1 MNNREIRGY
10 AILAKGVEPKQI
22 TIDSYLIP
30 SQSSDSK
37 YLVKHINNG
46 WICDCPDFKFR
57 HLDCKHIHAIKFWLS
72 LKQNIVEK
80 DSFKLIERTES
91 KEVCPFCKSEC
102 IIKKGIRKNDYT
114 NKQRFLCKSC
124 NRKFVLDPFKKFKC
138 DGKTITL
145 VMDLYFKGVSLR
157 KIKDH
162 LEQFYYLRIHHETI
176 RRWIV
181 HFTKLMNNY
190 VSKLEPQLSGNWHAD
205 EQMIK
210 SKGKWLWSWN
220 VLDEKTRFLIAN
232 NITEGR
238 EIEDARAVF
247 DKAKRTAR
255 VKPKSVTTDGLLS
268 YEQAIK
274 KELLSWR
281 YPQTKHI
288 SFAGPS
294 KKENNNLIERY
305 HSTFRERDKVM
316 RGFKGLENAQVL
328 MNGFTTYYNFI
339 RPHTALNGLTPA
351 TVAGLGFGNGNR
363 WLNLI
368 KLSMETTANN
378 EIEPKEKFQ
387 FKTNKNKFIIRTFKD
402 GIEVNLE
409 KKINTRFKSHDQ
421 VIGAIEFY
429 KNFYPDLEFRIEE
442 N

>member
-1 MNNREIRGY
+1 MDSREIRGY
-10 AILAKGVEPKQI
+10 SILAKGVEPKQI
-22 TIDSYLIP
+22 AVDSYLIP
-30 SQSSDSK
+30 SQNSDSK
-37 YLVKHINNG
+37 YLVKSSNDRWTCN
-46 WICDCPDFKFR
+46 CPDFKFR

-72 LKQNIVEK
+72 LKQKITEK
-80 DSFKLIERTES
+80 DNFKLIEKTEFQ
-91 KEVCPFCKSEC
+91 EVCPFCKSES
-102 IIKKGIRKNDYT
+102 IIKKGIRKNDYG
-114 NKQRFLCKSC
+114 NKQRFLCKDC
-124 NRKFVLDPFKKFKC
+124 KRKFVLDHFKKFKS
-138 DGKTITL
+138 DGKVITL

-162 LEQFYYLRIHHETI
+162 LEQFYNLRIHHETI

-181 HFTKLMNNY
+181 RFTKLMNNY
-190 VSKLEPQLSGNWHAD
+190 VSKLEPKLSGNWHAD

-210 SKGKWLWSWN
+210 SKGKWIWSWN

-238 EIEDARAVF
+238 EITDARAVLN
-247 DKAKRTAR
+247 KAKRVAR
-255 VKPKSVTTDGLLS
+255 EKPKNITTDGLLS

-274 KELLSWR
+274 KELLSWK
-281 YPQTKHI
+281 YPQTNHI

-294 KKENNNLIERY
+294 KKDNNNLIERY

-351 TVAGLGFGNGNR
+351 TVAGLGFSSGNR

-368 KLSMETTANN
+368 KLSMDNKVEDKPN
-378 EIEPKEKFQ
+378 EKFK
-387 FKTNKNKFIIRTFKD
+387 FKTTIFIVKTFKD
-402 GIEVNLE
+402 GIEINLE
-409 KKINTRFKSHDQ
+409 RKIRTKFKNYDKTKE
-421 VIGAIEFY
+421 AIEFY
-429 KNFYPDLEFRIEE
+429 KNFYPDLEFEIEE
-442 N
+442 KI